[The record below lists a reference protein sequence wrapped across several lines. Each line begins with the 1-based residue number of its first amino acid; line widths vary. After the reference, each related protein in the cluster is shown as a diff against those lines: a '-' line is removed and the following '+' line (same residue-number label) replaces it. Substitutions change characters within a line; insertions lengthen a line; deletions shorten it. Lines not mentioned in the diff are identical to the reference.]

1 MAQFTLKLLVTRD
14 QKGKVKELEAGREFL
29 IKMGDQVDAE

>member
-14 QKGKVKELEAGREFL
+14 QKGKVKELEGGREFL
-29 IKMGDQVDAE
+29 IKMGD

>member
-29 IKMGDQVDAE
+29 IKLGDQVDAE